1 MTATETKTKTTNPR
15 TTIKRAATSSATQ
28 TASPKYLNDMTARQL
43 EEYLVIGESLDFVT
57 NDVFEDAGSEERF
70 FGPDAMDIP
79 VPRWSEFS
87 DTLSAMTATRSAK
100 GGLKGPQ
107 EVELF
112 LRYNYA
118 RFRLS
123 GLIEAQLRRKSALRA
138 KQMVMWSRRVKQVR
152 EDIAC
157 CNMALVVA
165 MARRTRVPNVDFP
178 DLVSEGNMALLRSI
192 EKFDV
197 ARGFKFST
205 YSCRAILKS
214 FNRLATK
221 TCRYRERFPVEF
233 DPEFERSDWDERRH
247 EMQQENS
254 VDVLREIIAA
264 KVAHLTDVEKT
275 VIIGRFALI
284 GDTENGKMRTLAQ
297 AGSIVG
303 LTNERVRQIQN
314 NALGKLRVAMN
325 KMYLNG

>member
-1 MTATETKTKTTNPR
+1 MTATATKTKTTKKATATR
-15 TTIKRAATSSATQ
+15 TAATGP
-28 TASPKYLNDMTARQL
+28 ASHAVPKYLSGLTSRQR
-43 EEYLVIGESLDFVT
+43 EEYLAIGESLDFVT
-57 NDVFEDAGSEERF
+57 NDIFEDASSEERF
-70 FGPDAMDIP
+70 FGPDAMAIP

-87 DTLSAMTATRSAK
+87 DALGAMTQTRSAK

-138 KQMVMWSRRVKQVR
+138 KQMVMWGRRIKQVR

-221 TCRYRERFPVEF
+221 TSRYRERFPVEF
-233 DPEFERSDWDERRH
+233 DPEFERSDWDQRRH

-264 KVAHLTDVEKT
+264 NSAHLTDVEKT
-275 VIIGRFALI
+275 VIIERFALI
-284 GDTENGKMRTLAQ
+284 GGTDNGKMRTLAKVG
-297 AGSIVG
+297 AIVG

-314 NALGKLRVAMN
+314 HALGKLRTAMN
-325 KMYLNG
+325 TMYLNG